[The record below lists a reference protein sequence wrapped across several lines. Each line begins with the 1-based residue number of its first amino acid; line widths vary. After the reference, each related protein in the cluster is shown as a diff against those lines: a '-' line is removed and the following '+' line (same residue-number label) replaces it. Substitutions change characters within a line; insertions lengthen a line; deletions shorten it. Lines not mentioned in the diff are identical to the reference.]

1 MSLDLSIQVK
11 IFDHPFVYILLNHQV
26 EQYCAY
32 CLQEPR
38 SKGKKL
44 LVCGGCHW
52 YRYCDKICQRASW
65 KDHHKPECHRLQ
77 TVFPHLPVTEVIFL
91 GRICDKLRFI
101 AENGDVYL
109 WEKERP
115 FSDLMDHAQEIRETE
130 EKMQHFEL
138 IYMKAQ
144 KYMGDKM
151 PDKEE
156 FFTICCKSW
165 INSHSVHTNLG
176 TEVGMALDL
185 GISKYD
191 HSCRPNVTMVFDGF
205 KAILRPLIHGI
216 DAGDPRKARIA
227 YIDVGRSKYQR
238 RKELQEKWYFWCNCE
253 RCLSPDDDRLT
264 AIRCANRA
272 CSEPIIIT
280 ETMVPPK
287 KLRCPTCD
295 TKIPEELIIEAQSF
309 MKALPST
316 FQPSDEADSKERL
329 RIYLEKAEKLLHK
342 ENIYFCRLLTS
353 YLQMNGGL
361 EQEMTNLELQ
371 KSVYNNYKKCLPA
384 ADRHIGFQL
393 LHIVR
398 SLIVRNKRE
407 EAVRYAYE
415 AMRIFEICFGLDHP
429 YYLQTLALW
438 TFLDTK
444 AKKSNEELLKLMEF
458 NYSRPINLTALLRR
472 AERMSIC
479 L

>member
-1 MSLDLSIQVK
+1 
-11 IFDHPFVYILLNHQV
+11 
-26 EQYCAY
+26 
-32 CLQEPR
+32 
-38 SKGKKL
+38 
-44 LVCGGCHW
+44 
-52 YRYCDKICQRASW
+52 
-65 KDHHKPECHRLQ
+65 
-77 TVFPHLPVTEVIFL
+77 
-91 GRICDKLRFI
+91 
-101 AENGDVYL
+101 
-109 WEKERP
+109 
-115 FSDLMDHAQEIRETE
+115 
-130 EKMQHFEL
+130 
-138 IYMKAQ
+138 
-144 KYMGDKM
+144 
-151 PDKEE
+151 
-156 FFTICCKSW
+156 
-165 INSHSVHTNLG
+165 
-176 TEVGMALDL
+176 
-185 GISKYD
+185 
-191 HSCRPNVTMVFDGF
+191 MVFDGF